1 MMNLTTILGSQ
12 RIARAYQ
19 QLRDIRVSPTEL
31 PLLSKAQIVPA
42 MDEEIMAKI
51 TGQVVIADIVADDAE
66 ATVKQPNAVR
76 LSSTKIPNIKLGR
89 VYGQRRLE
97 IIQRVLAGNGSAF
110 DLTSIDQFMRS
121 DLEALQLG
129 TRQRKEQLLVA
140 MACDELNYDRGGIKM
155 TNMTWG
161 MPSDLKVTPAIA
173 WDTANKTTSTPI
185 TDILAVTRTAREKY
199 GISYD
204 RIMMSSTAL
213 DRIAETTE
221 FANKSKL
228 FLASGL
234 DGSLLAGNVEGIT
247 NLLGRILGLV
257 VEISDSQFINEAAD
271 GSRTYERFLP
281 VNYILLYRDSA
292 WRDGS
297 MDFANGI
304 VTESLV
310 GSIAGGTI
318 PGGLTTPS
326 YGPVGYVTAP
336 PDLNPPSLTQWSVAR
351 GFPRKH
357 FEAAT
362 ARITGWSV

>member
-19 QLRDIRVSPTEL
+19 QLRDIRVSPTDL

-42 MDEEIMAKI
+42 MDEEIVAKI
-51 TGQVVIADIVADDAE
+51 DGQVVIADIVADDAE

-89 VYGQRRLE
+89 AYGQRRLE
-97 IIQRVLAGNGSAF
+97 VIQRVLAGNGSAF
-110 DLTSIDQFMRS
+110 DLTSIDQFLRS

-129 TRQRKEQLLVA
+129 TRHRMEQLLMA
-140 MACDELNYDRGGIKM
+140 MATDDLDYDRGGIKM
-155 TNMTWG
+155 TNVSWG
-161 MPSDLKVTPAIA
+161 MPSDLKITPSTA
-173 WDTANKTTSTPI
+173 WDTANKTTSTPLL
-185 TDILAVTRTAREKY
+185 DILTVARTAREKY

-221 FANKSKL
+221 FANKAKA
-228 FLASGL
+228 FMASGL
-234 DGSLLAGNVEGIT
+234 DGSLLAGNIQAT
-247 NLLGRILGLV
+247 SDLIGRILGLA
-257 VEISDSQFINEAAD
+257 VEVNDGQFVNEAAD
-271 GSRTYERFLP
+271 GARTYERFLP

-292 WRDGS
+292 WQDGS

-310 GSIAGGTI
+310 SAIAGSGI
-318 PGGLTTPS
+318 PGGLANQS
-326 YGPVGYVTAP
+326 YGPVGYVTAS
-336 PDLNPPSLTQWSVAR
+336 PDLNPPNLTLWSVAR

-357 FEAAT
+357 FEAAS